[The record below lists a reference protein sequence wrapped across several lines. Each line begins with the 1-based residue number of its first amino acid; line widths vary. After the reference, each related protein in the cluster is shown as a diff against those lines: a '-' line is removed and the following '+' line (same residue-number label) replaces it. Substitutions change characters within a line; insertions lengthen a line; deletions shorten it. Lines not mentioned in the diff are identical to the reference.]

1 MTQDRFLFHSSRGSH
16 LPLVPLPPTL
26 LPYPH
31 SQMLTLL
38 PILLRLLRQSEK
50 IFHRFPPPQLS
61 PPQYLHPHT
70 LLLCILLS
78 RISFWLHRFFFP
90 YYLSIFYIN
99 FCSNLQ
105 YFFFLLS
112 LYAHHCLVS

>member
-61 PPQYLHPHT
+61 HPQYLYPHT

-90 YYLSIFYIN
+90 IICPFSILISALICNISSFYLVYMLII
-99 FCSNLQ
+99 
-105 YFFFLLS
+105 
-112 LYAHHCLVS
+112 V